1 MLRATQAVTEIRRWA
16 EARGGRPCRD
26 EASGQI
32 GIALPGLPCEARD
45 VGWDEFE
52 VTFRVTGCVFVYDDA
67 PGSRRMFVGAP
78 DAARAWMSGGGPVA
92 AHPEA
97 PR

>member
-1 MLRATQAVTEIRRWA
+1 MLRATQDVVQIRRWC

-32 GIALPGLPCEARD
+32 GIALPGEPCEEALE

-52 VTFRVTGCVFVYDDA
+52 ATFCVLGCVFLYDDA
-67 PGSRRMFVGAP
+67 PGAGRLFVGTP
-78 DAARAWMSGGGPVA
+78 EAARAWMARGPGGQHA
-92 AHPEA
+92 RA
-97 PR
+97 